1 MNRREVFLV
10 TFFAI
15 YAGLTTLLVLA
26 IPKTNSGI
34 LWVIW
39 VGCGIAA
46 LSVTAFELALFPIW
60 LWLRITGRLHR
71 DRYVDLY
78 ISREELQYVAS
89 IAPKTAMLMPAHR
102 EVSTQE
108 DADAFVARAVDM
120 LCRSPAYVDLF
131 FLFDSPVS
139 EHEKELEVVRRIK
152 AGLAERG
159 RADEQHRVR
168 MQTYRDKP
176 KPLKNKPGSVKLWL
190 DRYVDEYEFMFVLD
204 ADSSLAEPGY
214 PLGAARPSTCYPLER
229 LILAMLRHPEL
240 SMIQSAIDVHNAP
253 TAWGWFQ
260 TSGVGMASK
269 YHGVLFKWLLE
280 GQVPSYGHN
289 NLFRVRDFAD
299 HVKNTLEYLSHD
311 FLDAADLITAGKQCV
326 QTYNVTTGEE
336 GEASLLGYLIRD
348 LRWARGNAQWTNYW
362 FAKQGLPLGPRIYI
376 AVGILCYVWPLL
388 ASIALLT
395 AVLLVN
401 QGTPLIEA
409 SELQY
414 AYVLFGCVVASL
426 AVPKAFG
433 SRSIATFNG
442 TMLIGILIAPSLMF
456 LQGVFFVLGAFGRKW
471 SPRGTRSATLDF
483 DHATRLIR
491 MFAPVSLIGCI
502 LWVVFMENVPPSE
515 VGAFLRAHVL
525 LLIASPL
532 IALVFSWPVPDR
544 LVATF
549 QGSRPRADGTSAV
562 SRASAPAA

>member
-1 MNRREVFLV
+1 MNRRVVFLLS
-10 TFFAI
+10 FFAI
-15 YAGLTTLLVLA
+15 YAGLATLLVMA
-26 IPKTNSGI
+26 IPKTNSG
-34 LWVIW
+34 VIWTTW

-46 LSVTAFELALFPIW
+46 LSVTAFELAIFPFWAW
-60 LWLRITGRLHR
+60 LKITGKLHH
-71 DRYVDLY
+71 DPYVDLHL
-78 ISREELQYVAS
+78 SEEDLQYVS
-89 IAPKTAMLMPAHR
+89 SLAPKTAMLMPAHR

-131 FLFDSPVS
+131 FLFDSPAS

-152 AGLAERG
+152 AGLTERG
-159 RADEQHRVR
+159 RRDQHHRVR
-168 MQTYRDKP
+168 METYRDKP
-176 KPLKNKPGSVKLWL
+176 KPLKNKPGSVKMWL

-204 ADSSLAEPGY
+204 ADSSFLEPNS
-214 PLGAARPSTCYPLER
+214 ARPSTCHPLER
-229 LILAMLRHPEL
+229 LILAMIRHPEL

-269 YHGVLFKWLLE
+269 YHGVLFKWLLD

-326 QTYNVTTGEE
+326 QTYNVMTGEE

-362 FAKQGLPLGPRIYI
+362 FAKKGLPLGPRIYI

-388 ASIALLT
+388 ASVSLLT
-395 AVLLVN
+395 SVLLVN

-414 AYVLFGCVVASL
+414 AFVLFGCVVASL
-426 AVPKAFG
+426 SLPKAMA
-433 SRSIATFNG
+433 SRSIAMFNG

-456 LQGVFFVLGAFGRKW
+456 LQGVFFVVGAFGRKW
-471 SPRGTRSATLDF
+471 SPRGSRSATLDF

-502 LWVVFMENVPPSE
+502 MWVVFMEDVPPSE
-515 VGAFLRAHVL
+515 VGVFLRAHVL

-544 LVATF
+544 LVAAF
-549 QGSRPRADGTSAV
+549 QGKRTG
-562 SRASAPAA
+562 AATTIVA